1 MHLRVFR
8 PILFA
13 ALAGIAFGS
22 LWPAAARA
30 ALDGSLTVRIDSLSL
45 SRFPEVQST
54 VTVLDAAGNPVV
66 GLPAEAFQTSADGQD
81 LPLQGVASATDEGL
95 GIGVVLAI
103 DTSGSMGGQ
112 PLAEAK
118 QAAKALIDQLGP
130 SDQVAILGFDD
141 TVRVVQQFTQDRQL
155 LTGAID
161 KLAAG
166 GNTALYEAV
175 ARSVEVASQNGSP
188 RRAVVLLSD
197 GRDEGTQSGFDQ
209 PASLAAA
216 KQAGVPIFAVGLG
229 NQIEQAYLE
238 ELVRTAPGQ
247 LTLAPEPEG
256 LTGLYQTIGA
266 ILRHQYVVTFD
277 ASPLPLGGT
286 LALRITVSASGALGV
301 GEASLQM
308 PAPSP
313 TPEPSPPAPVVPA
326 PVAPAPEE
334 QTGSSPLTFLLPA
347 GAAVA
352 LAVLVGLWW
361 RRRRR
366 RPPRLEPDFERLGQP
381 QEAPPTPSS
390 FPAAK
395 PEVRPKPAE
404 AWLQLPTSTGGQ
416 RFPLGEEPVTIGYT
430 SDCAIRLPNDTGVG
444 RTERVRVWRREGHYI
459 LHNLSRNGSV
469 SVAGRPAV
477 WAVLEH
483 GDEIQMGPCRLVFMF
498 HAAHGRE
505 Q

>member
-1 MHLRVFR
+1 MFR

-22 LWPAAARA
+22 LWPPARA
-30 ALDGSLTVRIDSLSL
+30 DLEGPLTVRIDSLSL
-45 SRFPEVQST
+45 SQFPQVQST
-54 VTVLDAAGNPVV
+54 VTVLDPTGNPVV
-66 GLPAEAFQTSADGQD
+66 GLPPEAFQASAEGEA
-81 LPLQGVASATDEGL
+81 LPVRGVASATDQGL
-95 GIGVVLAI
+95 GIGIVLAI
-103 DTSGSMGGQ
+103 DVSGSMGGQ

-130 SDQVAILGFDD
+130 SDQVAILAFND
-141 TVRVVQQFTQDRQL
+141 TVRVVQQFAQDRQI

-161 KLAAG
+161 NLAAE

-175 ARSVEVASQNGSP
+175 ARSVELAAQNGSP

-209 PASLAAA
+209 SASLAAA
-216 KQAGVPIFAVGLG
+216 EVAGVPVFAIGLG
-229 NQIEQAYLE
+229 GRIEQAYLE

-247 LTLAPEPEG
+247 LMLAPEPEG

-266 ILRHQYVVTFD
+266 ILRHQYVLTFD
-277 ASPLPLGGT
+277 ASSLPLGGT
-286 LALRITVSASGALGV
+286 LSLRVTVSAAGNLGV
-301 GEASLQM
+301 GEAALQM
-308 PAPSP
+308 PPLP
-313 TPEPSPPAPVVPA
+313 PEPEAPQPTAVAPA

-366 RPPRLEPDFERLGQP
+366 RPPPEPDLGRLGLS
-381 QEAPPTPSS
+381 QEVPPAPS
-390 FPAAK
+390 FSPAAE
-395 PEVRPKPAE
+395 PEVRSEPAE
-404 AWLQLPTSTGGQ
+404 AWLQLITSSSGQ
-416 RFPLGEEPVTIGYT
+416 RYSLGGEPVTIGYT
-430 SDCAIRLPNDTGVG
+430 SDCAIRLPNGAGG
-444 RTERVRVWRREGHYI
+444 RTERVRVWRREGRYI

-483 GDEIQMGPCRLVFMF
+483 GDEIQLGPCRLVFMF
-498 HAAHGRE
+498 RTAP
-505 Q
+505 

>member
-1 MHLRVFR
+1 
-8 PILFA
+8 
-13 ALAGIAFGS
+13 
-22 LWPAAARA
+22 
-30 ALDGSLTVRIDSLSL
+30 
-45 SRFPEVQST
+45 
-54 VTVLDAAGNPVV
+54 VTVLDPAGNPVI
-66 GLPAEAFQTSADGQD
+66 GLPPEAFQTSADGQD
-81 LPLQGVASATDEGL
+81 LPVRGVASATDEGL

-130 SDQVAILGFDD
+130 SDQVTILGFDD

-161 KLAAG
+161 NLAAG

-175 ARSVEVASQNGSP
+175 ASSVEVASKNGSP

-216 KQAGVPIFAVGLG
+216 EQAGVPIFVVGLG
-229 NQIEQAYLE
+229 NQIEPAYLE
-238 ELVRTAPGQ
+238 ELARTAPGQ
-247 LTLAPEPEG
+247 LTLAPAPAD

-266 ILRHQYVVTFD
+266 ILRHQYIVTFD
-277 ASPLPLGGT
+277 ASSLPLGGALT
-286 LALRITVSASGALGV
+286 LRITVSASGALGV

-313 TPEPSPPAPVVPA
+313 KPEPSPPNPIVPA
-326 PVAPAPEE
+326 PVAPAAEE
-334 QTGSSPLTFLLPA
+334 QKGSSPLTFLLPA

-352 LAVLVGLWW
+352 LAVLAALWW

-366 RPPRLEPDFERLGQP
+366 RRPPPEPDLERLAQS
-381 QEAPPTPSS
+381 QEVPSTPSS
-390 FPAAK
+390 SPAAK

-404 AWLQLPTSTGGQ
+404 AWLQLLASTGDQ

-430 SDCAIRLPNDTGVG
+430 SDCAIRLPNGTGAG
-444 RTERVRVWRREGHYI
+444 RTERVRVWRREGRYI

-483 GDEIQMGPCRLVFMF
+483 GDEIQLGPCRLVFMF
-498 HAAHGRE
+498 HTDHGRE
-505 Q
+505 R

>member
-1 MHLRVFR
+1 MFR

-30 ALDGSLTVRIDSLSL
+30 DLDGPLTVRIDSLSL
-45 SRFPEVQST
+45 SQFPEVQST
-54 VTVLDAAGNPVV
+54 VTVLDPAGNPVV
-66 GLPAEAFQTSADGQD
+66 GLPPEAFQASADGQA
-81 LPLQGVASATDEGL
+81 LPVQGVASATDEGL

-103 DTSGSMGGQ
+103 DLSGSMGGQ

-141 TVRVVQQFTQDRQL
+141 TVRVVQPFTQDRQL
-155 LTGAID
+155 LIGAID
-161 KLAAG
+161 NLAAG

-175 ARSVEVASQNGSP
+175 ARSVEVASKNGSP

-229 NQIEQAYLE
+229 ERIEQAYLE

-247 LTLAPEPEG
+247 LTLAPKPEG

-277 ASPLPLGGT
+277 ASSLPLGGT

-313 TPEPSPPAPVVPA
+313 TPEPSPPNVVAPA

-352 LAVLVGLWW
+352 LAVLAALWW

-366 RPPRLEPDFERLGQP
+366 RPPSEPDLGRLGQS
-381 QEAPPTPSS
+381 QEVPPTPSS
-390 FPAAK
+390 SPAAK
-395 PEVRPKPAE
+395 PEVRPEPAE
-404 AWLQLPTSTGGQ
+404 AWLQLITSSSDQ

-430 SDCAIRLPNDTGVG
+430 SDCAIRLPNGTGAG
-444 RTERVRVWRREGHYI
+444 RTERVRVWRREGRYI
-459 LHNLSRNGSV
+459 LHNLTRNGSV

-483 GDEIQMGPCRLVFMF
+483 GDEIQLGPCRLVFMF
-498 HAAHGRE
+498 HTAHGRE

>member
-1 MHLRVFR
+1 MHFRVFR

-22 LWPAAARA
+22 LWPPATAG
-30 ALDGSLTVRIDSLSL
+30 LEGPLTVRIDSLSL
-45 SRFPEVQST
+45 SQFPQVQST
-54 VTVLDAAGNPVV
+54 VTVLDPAGNPVI
-66 GLPAEAFQTSADGQD
+66 GLPPEAFQASAEGEA
-81 LPLQGVASATDEGL
+81 LPVRGVASATDQGL
-95 GIGVVLAI
+95 GIGIVLAI
-103 DTSGSMGGQ
+103 DLSGSMGGQ

-130 SDQVAILGFDD
+130 SDQVAILAFDD
-141 TVRVVQQFTQDRQL
+141 TVRVVQPFAQDRQL

-161 KLAAG
+161 NLAAE

-175 ARSVEVASQNGSP
+175 ARSVEVAAQNGSP

-229 NQIEQAYLE
+229 GRIEQAYLE

-247 LTLAPEPEG
+247 LMLAPEPEG

-266 ILRHQYVVTFD
+266 ILRHQYVLTFD
-277 ASPLPLGGT
+277 ASSLPLGGT
-286 LALRITVSASGALGV
+286 LSLRVTVSASGALGV
-301 GEASLQM
+301 GEAALQM
-308 PAPSP
+308 PPP
-313 TPEPSPPAPVVPA
+313 PPEPEAPQPTAVEPA
-326 PVAPAPEE
+326 PVAPAPEQPAAKE
-334 QTGSSPLTFLLPA
+334 QTESSLLIFLLPA
-347 GAAVA
+347 GAGLV

-366 RPPRLEPDFERLGQP
+366 RPPPEPDFGRLGLS
-381 QEAPPTPSS
+381 QEIPPAPSS
-390 FPAAK
+390 SPAAE
-395 PEVRPKPAE
+395 PVVRSKPAE
-404 AWLQLPTSTGGQ
+404 AWLQLITSSSDQ
-416 RFPLGEEPVTIGYT
+416 RYSLGEEPVTIGYT
-430 SDCAIRLPNDTGVG
+430 SDCAIRLPNGAGG
-444 RTERVRVWRREGHYI
+444 RMERVRVWRREGRYI

-469 SVAGRPAV
+469 SVAGQPAV

-483 GDEIQMGPCRLVFMF
+483 GDEIQLGPCRLVFMF
-498 HAAHGRE
+498 RTAP
-505 Q
+505 